1 MENSDNAFKNILE
14 NTNIFKEIEEK
25 FKIQI

>member
-1 MENSDNAFKNILE
+1 MENSDMTFKNILE